1 MTIVFT
7 TKDHDT
13 SLVHSPTIE
22 LTPEQAFDIRLALS
36 DCRHK
41 WFLIMEDAKAGKGS
55 ISVTGASI
63 VHEEYR
69 QLHETFIK
77 MTET

>member
-7 TKDHDT
+7 TPDHDT
-13 SLVHSPTIE
+13 SLVNSEVIQ

-41 WFLIMEDAKAGKGS
+41 WFLILEDAKAGKGN

-63 VHEEYR
+63 VHEGYR
-69 QLHETFIK
+69 NLHETFIQ
-77 MTET
+77 MTNG